1 MLATAARMRRRREFD
16 LAIRRGRR
24 AAGSLLSAH
33 LFCAAGDAAAAVSA
47 ARGRDTVDGA
57 SSAGPRPG
65 RGGMGDGEPPALVGF
80 IVSRAVGGAVVR
92 NRVKRRLREVARAR
106 AACLPPGSLLVI
118 RADPRAADVRQRDLA
133 AELDLVL
140 GKLLRRQVRA

>member
-1 MLATAARMRRRREFD
+1 MRRRGEFD

-33 LFCAAGDAAAAVSA
+33 LFYAGRDAAAVGSEV
-47 ARGRDTVDGA
+47 RERTVPDGTP
-57 SSAGPRPG
+57 SAGPGSG
-65 RGGMGDGEPPALVGF
+65 RGRLGDREPPAHVGF

-106 AACLPPGSLLVI
+106 TACLPPGSLLVI

-140 GKLLRRQVRA
+140 GRLLRRQVRA

>member
-33 LFCAAGDAAAAVSA
+33 LFCAGCDAAAARSA
-47 ARGRDTVDGA
+47 VRGRDTLDGA
-57 SSAGPRPG
+57 SSAGPG
-65 RGGMGDGEPPALVGF
+65 RGGIGDGEPPVLVGF

-106 AACLPPGSLLVI
+106 TACLPPGSLLVI

-140 GKLLRRQVRA
+140 GRLLRRQVRA